1 MRSHGTNLRR
11 HRLILTGPARTL
23 AGVSEPDDPDA
34 RLLAVE
40 VTAVRYRVPDGD
52 FAVLSGLTEEGDEVT
67 VTGPLAHLQA
77 GESAEVGGQWRR
89 HAKHGWQFH
98 AERVRVL
105 APVSSQALIAYL
117 SSIKHV
123 GKRGA
128 AWLVDQ
134 HGEGVL
140 AVVDADPR
148 SALAQVPGIGRQK
161 VGAAV
166 RSWED
171 QGEQRA
177 IRLFL
182 EEHGVP
188 AAAAG
193 RVVRH
198 VGPGALDELRADPY
212 ALTEVEGI
220 GFATA
225 DALAQALGT
234 APDAPGRLDAG
245 LVHALQL
252 AESDGHCFLPR
263 AELMVRAERLLGTDA
278 GHRLDAM
285 VLAGRL
291 VLEEDRVAE
300 ARMFNTERKL
310 ARLVRALVDDEPQL
324 RAKKR
329 NRALTSFVPTDAQ
342 WAVVTNVLGHRLSI
356 LTGLPGTGK
365 SASMR
370 ALVDVLKANKR
381 TVRLAAPTGKAA
393 RRLAE
398 STGADATTIH
408 RLLEWAPGEGF
419 TRDEFSPIEGADVLV
434 VDEASMLGVQLACAL
449 MAAIGPRT
457 HVLLVGDPDQLA
469 PVGPGR
475 VLEDLIDAGSIP
487 TVRLTEIFR
496 QAARSMI
503 VRAAHAINAG
513 QHPPTTPGDGDIHD
527 FFLIARDDPSRIFAE
542 VCDLAA
548 ERLPRHYGVQ
558 AHEVQVLA
566 PMHKGPLG
574 IDAFNAA
581 LRARLNPD
589 GEPVPGTPF
598 RLGDRVLQTRNNH
611 EEELMNGEL
620 GVLVSF
626 DRERSTVVFAAD
638 DGRRLRLP
646 VRATETLRLAHAI
659 SVHKAQ
665 GSNMGVVVMPLTRSH
680 HVMLTRNLV
689 YTALT
694 RASLAAV
701 LLGEPAALEVAL
713 GRRDAHLR
721 HTRLAALVA

>member
-1 MRSHGTNLRR
+1 MSSR
-11 HRLILTGPARTL
+11 PA
-23 AGVSEPDDPDA
+23 DPES
-34 RLLAVE
+34 RLLAIE
-40 VTAVRYRVPDGD
+40 VAAVRYRVPDGD
-52 FAVLSGLTEEGDEVT
+52 FAVLSGLTGEGDEVT

-77 GESAEVGGQWRR
+77 GESAEVGGQWRE

-98 AERVRVL
+98 AAKVRVL
-105 APVSSQALIAYL
+105 EPVSSQALVAYL
-117 SSIKHV
+117 SGIKHV

-128 AWLVDQ
+128 GWLVEQ
-134 HGEGVL
+134 HGEQVL
-140 AVVDADPR
+140 AVIDADPR
-148 SALAQVPGIGRQK
+148 GALAKVPGIGRQK

-171 QGEQRA
+171 QVEQRA
-177 IRLFL
+177 MRLFL

-198 VGPGALDELRADPY
+198 VGVGALDELRADPY
-212 ALTEVEGI
+212 ALTEVDGI
-220 GFATA
+220 GFITA
-225 DALAQALGT
+225 DTLARALGIP
-234 APDAPGRLDAG
+234 ADADGRLDAG

-263 AELMVRAERLLGTDA
+263 GELLARTERLLGTDA
-278 GHRLDAM
+278 AHRIDAL
-285 VLAGRL
+285 VLGGRL
-291 VLEEDRVAE
+291 VVEEDRVAE
-300 ARMFNTERKL
+300 ARMWSTERKL
-310 ARLVRALVDDEPQL
+310 ARLVRTLVDDEPQL
-324 RAKKR
+324 VAPEQD
-329 NRALTSFVPTDAQ
+329 RALTSFTPSDAQ
-342 WAVVTNVLGHRLSI
+342 WEVVTNVLEHRLSI

-381 TVRLAAPTGKAA
+381 SVRLAAPTGKAA

-408 RLLEWAPGEGF
+408 RLLEWAPDGGF
-419 TRDEFSPIEGADVLV
+419 VRDEQNPIEGADVLV
-434 VDEASMLGVQLACAL
+434 VDEASMLGVELACAL
-449 MAAIGPRT
+449 LDAMGPKT

-475 VLEDLIDAGSIP
+475 VLEDLIGSGAIP

-496 QAARSMI
+496 QAAKSMI

-513 QHPPTTPGDGDIHD
+513 EHPPTTPQEGDIHD
-527 FFLIARDDPSRIFAE
+527 FFLIGRDEPSRIFAE
-542 VCDLAA
+542 VCELAVT
-548 ERLPRHYGVQ
+548 RLPKHYGIPP
-558 AHEVQVLA
+558 HEVQVLA

-574 IDAFNAA
+574 IDAFNDA

-589 GEPVPGTPF
+589 GATIAGTPF
-598 RLGDRVLQTRNNH
+598 RLGDRVIQTKNNH

-620 GVLVSF
+620 GVLVSH
-626 DRERSTVVFAAD
+626 DPDKQSVVFSSD

-646 VRATETLRLAHAI
+646 VRATDTLRLAHAI

-680 HVMLTRNLV
+680 HMMLTRNLV
-689 YTALT
+689 YTAIT
-694 RASLAAV
+694 RAAKATV
-701 LLGEPAALEVAL
+701 LVGEPAALGVAL
-713 GRRDAHLR
+713 GRRDAHTR
-721 HTRLAALVA
+721 HTRLAQLVS

>member
-1 MRSHGTNLRR
+1 M
-11 HRLILTGPARTL
+11 
-23 AGVSEPDDPDA
+23 SEPTDADA

-40 VTAVRYRVPDGD
+40 VTAVRYRVPEGD

-77 GESAEVGGQWRR
+77 GESAEIGGRWRH

-98 AERVRVL
+98 ATKVRVL
-105 APVSSQALIAYL
+105 EPVSSQALIAYL
-117 SSIKHV
+117 ASIKHV

-134 HGEGVL
+134 HGEEVL
-140 AVVDADPR
+140 AHIDADPR
-148 SALAQVPGIGRQK
+148 AAFAKVPGIGRQK

-171 QGEQRA
+171 QAEQRA

-182 EEHGVP
+182 EGHGVP

-212 ALTEVEGI
+212 GLTEVEGI

-234 APDAPGRLDAG
+234 PRDADGRLDAG
-245 LVHALQL
+245 LVHALKL

-263 AELMVRAERLLGTDA
+263 AELLARAERLLGTDA
-278 GHRLDAM
+278 AHRIDAL
-285 VLAGRL
+285 VLGGRL
-291 VLEEDRVAE
+291 VVEEERVAE
-300 ARMFNTERKL
+300 ARMCNTERKL
-310 ARLVRALVDDEPQL
+310 ARLVRALVDDTPQL
-324 RAKKR
+324 KAKDR
-329 NRALTSFVPTDAQ
+329 SRGLTSFVPTDAQ
-342 WAVVTNVLGHRLSI
+342 WTVVTNVLEHRLSI

-370 ALVDVLKANKR
+370 ALVDVLKANGR

-393 RRLAE
+393 RRLSE
-398 STGADATTIH
+398 STGAEATTIH

-419 TRDEFSPIEGADVLV
+419 TRDELSPIEGADVLV
-434 VDEASMLGVQLACAL
+434 VDEASMLGVQLASAL
-449 MAAIGPRT
+449 MEAIGPRT

-503 VRAAHAINAG
+503 VRAAHAINSG

-542 VCDLAA
+542 VCELAA
-548 ERLPRHYGVQ
+548 ARLPHHYGVR

-574 IDAFNAA
+574 IDAFNDA

-598 RLGDRVLQTRNNH
+598 RLGDRVLQTKNNH

-626 DRERSTVVFAAD
+626 DKERSTVVFSAD

-680 HVMLTRNLV
+680 HIMLTRNLV
-689 YTALT
+689 YTAIT
-694 RASLAAV
+694 RASTAAILV
-701 LLGEPAALEVAL
+701 GEPAALGVAL
-713 GRRDAHLR
+713 ARRDAHLR

>member
-1 MRSHGTNLRR
+1 MSAA
-11 HRLILTGPARTL
+11 PA
-23 AGVSEPDDPDA
+23 DPDA
-34 RLLAVE
+34 RRVAVE

-52 FAVLSGLTEEGDEVT
+52 FAVLSGLTADGDEVT
-67 VTGPLAHLQA
+67 LTGPLAHLLT
-77 GESAEVGGQWRR
+77 GESAEVGGQWRE
-89 HAKHGWQFH
+89 HPKHGWQFH
-98 AERVRVL
+98 ASAVRVL
-105 APVSSQALIAYL
+105 EPVSSQALVAYL

-128 AWLVDQ
+128 AWLVEQ
-134 HGEGVL
+134 HGVGVL

-148 SALAQVPGIGRQK
+148 AALAKVPGIGRQK

-171 QGEQRA
+171 QAEQRA
-177 IRLFL
+177 MRLFL

-198 VGPGALDELRADPY
+198 VGLGALDEVRADPY
-212 ALTEVEGI
+212 ALTEIEGI

-225 DALAQALGT
+225 DVLARALGM
-234 APDAPGRLDAG
+234 AADADGRLDAG

-252 AESDGHCFLPR
+252 AENDGHCFLPR
-263 AELMVRAERLLGTDA
+263 GELEARAHRLLGTDA
-278 GHRLDAM
+278 AHRIDPL

-291 VLEEDRVAE
+291 VADEDRVAE
-300 ARMFNTERKL
+300 ARMWNTERKL
-310 ARLVRALVDDEPQL
+310 ARLVRALLDDAPQL
-324 RAKKR
+324 KVEDRSPT
-329 NRALTSFVPTDAQ
+329 LTSFEPTERQ
-342 WAVVTNVLGHRLSI
+342 WEVVTNVLAHRLSI

-381 TVRLAAPTGKAA
+381 SVRLAAPTGKAA

-398 STGADATTIH
+398 STGAEATTIH

-419 TRDEFSPIEGADVLV
+419 TRDESNPIDGADVLV

-449 MAAIGPRT
+449 LDAVGPKT

-475 VLEDLIDAGSIP
+475 VLEDLIDAGTIP

-513 QHPPTTPGDGDIHD
+513 EHPPTTPGEGDIHD
-527 FFLIARDDPSRIFAE
+527 FFLIARAEPSRIFAE

-548 ERLPRHYGVQ
+548 ERLPRHYGLQ
-558 AHEVQVLA
+558 HHEVQVLA
-566 PMHKGPLG
+566 PMHRGPLG
-574 IDAFNAA
+574 IDAFNDA

-589 GEPVPGTPF
+589 GEGVPGTPF
-598 RLGDRVLQTRNNH
+598 RLGDRVIQTKNNH

-620 GVLVSF
+620 GVLVAF
-626 DRERSTVVFAAD
+626 DAERSTVVFSAD

-694 RASLAAV
+694 RASVATV
-701 LLGEPAALEVAL
+701 LVGESAALGVAL
-713 GRRDAHLR
+713 GRRDAHTR
-721 HTRLAALVA
+721 HTRLAELVA

>member
-1 MRSHGTNLRR
+1 VQDQAHTTRVTP
-11 HRLILTGPARTL
+11 GPFGPGRTL
-23 AGVSEPDDPDA
+23 AGVSAPADPAA

-52 FAVLSGLTEEGDEVT
+52 FAVLGGLTEEGEEVT

-98 AERVRVL
+98 AENVRVL
-105 APVSSQALIAYL
+105 EPVSSQALIAYL
-117 SSIKHV
+117 SQVKHI

-128 AWLVDQ
+128 AWLVEQ

-140 AVVDADPR
+140 ATIDADPR
-148 SALAQVPGIGRQK
+148 AALGKVPGIGRQK

-182 EEHGVP
+182 EKHGVP
-188 AAAAG
+188 AAVAG

-198 VGPGALDELRADPY
+198 VGLGALDGLRADPY
-212 ALTEVEGI
+212 GLTEIEGI

-225 DALAQALGT
+225 DALAQALGI
-234 APDAPGRLDAG
+234 APDADGRLEAG
-245 LVHALQL
+245 LVHALKL
-252 AESDGHCFLPR
+252 AEADGHCFLPR
-263 AELMVRAERLLGTDA
+263 TELLARAERLLGVDA
-278 GHRLDAM
+278 AHRVDAL
-285 VLAGRL
+285 VLEGRL
-291 VLEEDRVAE
+291 VVEEERVAE
-300 ARMFNTERKL
+300 ARMYNTERKL
-310 ARLVRALVDDEPQL
+310 ARLVRSLVNDKPHL
-324 RAKKR
+324 RVK
-329 NRALTSFVPTDAQ
+329 NRDRGLTSFVPTDAQ
-342 WAVVTNVLGHRLSI
+342 WAVVTNVLEHRLSI

-370 ALVDVLKANKR
+370 ALVDVLKANR
-381 TVRLAAPTGKAA
+381 RLVRLAAPTGKAA

-398 STGADATTIH
+398 STGAEATTIH

-419 TRDEFSPIEGADVLV
+419 TRDELSPIEGADVLV

-449 MAAIGPRT
+449 MEAIGPRT

-475 VLEDLIDAGSIP
+475 VLEDLVDAGSIP

-513 QHPPTTPGDGDIHD
+513 EHPPTAPDDGDIHD
-527 FFLIARDDPSRIFAE
+527 FFLIAREEPSRIFAE

-548 ERLPRHYGVQ
+548 ERLPRHYGVP

-574 IDAFNAA
+574 IDAFNDA

-589 GEPVPGTPF
+589 GKSIPGTPF
-598 RLGDRVLQTRNNH
+598 RLGDRVLQTKNNH
-611 EEELMNGEL
+611 KEELMNGEL
-620 GVLVSF
+620 GVLVAH
-626 DRERSTVVFAAD
+626 DAERSTVVFSAD

-646 VRATETLRLAHAI
+646 VRATDTLRLAHAI

-694 RASLAAV
+694 RASTAAILV
-701 LLGEPAALEVAL
+701 GEPAALRVAL

>member
-1 MRSHGTNLRR
+1 M
-11 HRLILTGPARTL
+11 
-23 AGVSEPDDPDA
+23 
-34 RLLAVE
+34 AVE
-40 VTAVRYRVPDGD
+40 VAAVRYRVPDGD
-52 FAVLSGLTEEGDEVT
+52 FAVIAAVADGAEIT

-77 GESAEVGGQWRR
+77 GESAELRGRWRE
-89 HAKHGWQFH
+89 HARHGWQFH
-98 AERVRVL
+98 AEGVKL
-105 APVSSQALIAYL
+105 LEPVSNEALAAYL
-117 SSIKHV
+117 GSIKHV

-128 AWLVDQ
+128 AWLVKT
-134 HGEGVL
+134 HGGEVLRLIDEDPRGVL
-140 AVVDADPR
+140 GK
-148 SALAQVPGIGRQK
+148 VPGIGRQK

-171 QGEQRA
+171 QSDQRA
-177 IRLFL
+177 MRLFL

-198 VGPGALDELRADPY
+198 VGAGALDELRADPF
-212 ALTEVEGI
+212 ALTLIDGI

-225 DALAQALGT
+225 DTLARALGI
-234 APDAPGRLDAG
+234 APEADGRLDAG

-263 AELMVRAERLLGTDA
+263 GELVDRAGRLLGFDA
-278 GHRLDAM
+278 SHRIDAL

-291 VLEEDRVAE
+291 LADGDQVGE
-300 ARMFNTERKL
+300 ARMWNTEQKL
-310 ARLVRALVDDEPQL
+310 GRLVRALVEDDPQIA
-324 RAKKR
+324 AKDR
-329 NRALTSFVPTDAQ
+329 SRSLTSFQPTDAQ
-342 WAVVTNVLGHRLSI
+342 WEVVTNVLEHRLSI

-381 TVRLAAPTGKAA
+381 SVRLAAPTGKAA

-398 STGADATTIH
+398 STGAEATTVH
-408 RLLEWAPGEGF
+408 RLLEWAPDGGF
-419 TRDEFSPIEGADVLV
+419 LRDEENPIEGCDVLV

-449 MAAIGPRT
+449 MDAIGPRT

-475 VLEDLIDAGSIP
+475 VLEDLIEAGSIP

-496 QAARSMI
+496 QAERSMI

-513 QHPPTTPGDGDIHD
+513 EHPPTAPREGDLHD
-527 FFLIARDDPSRIFAE
+527 FFLIAREADRIFTE
-542 VCDLAA
+542 VCDMAA
-548 ERLPRHYGVQ
+548 ERLPRHYGV
-558 AHEVQVLA
+558 APHAVQVLV

-574 IDAFNAA
+574 IDAFNET

-589 GEPVPGTPF
+589 GGAIPGTPF
-598 RLGDRVLQTRNNH
+598 RLGDRVIQTKNNH
-611 EEELMNGEL
+611 DEELMNGEL
-620 GVLVSF
+620 GVLVSH
-626 DRERSTVVFAAD
+626 DAERSSVIFSAD

-665 GSNMGVVVMPLTRSH
+665 GSNMAVVVLPLVRAH
-680 HVMLTRNLV
+680 HMMLTRNLV

-694 RASLAAV
+694 RASTATV
-701 LLGEPAALEVAL
+701 LVGEPAALALAL
-713 GRRDAHLR
+713 GRRDAHRR

>member
-1 MRSHGTNLRR
+1 
-11 HRLILTGPARTL
+11 
-23 AGVSEPDDPDA
+23 
-34 RLLAVE
+34 
-40 VTAVRYRVPDGD
+40 
-52 FAVLSGLTEEGDEVT
+52 T

-77 GESAEVGGQWRR
+77 GESAELRGRWRR

-98 AERVRVL
+98 AEGVKL
-105 APVSSQALIAYL
+105 LEPVSNEALTAYL
-117 SSIKHV
+117 GSIKHV

-128 AWLVDQ
+128 AWLVKT
-134 HGEGVL
+134 HGSDVLRTIDEDPRGVL
-140 AVVDADPR
+140 GK
-148 SALAQVPGIGRQK
+148 VPGIGRQK

-171 QGEQRA
+171 QSEQRA

-198 VGPGALDELRADPY
+198 VGAGALDELRADPFS
-212 ALTEVEGI
+212 LTQVDGI

-225 DALAQALGT
+225 DALARALGI
-234 APDAPGRLDAG
+234 APESDGRLDAG

-263 AELMVRAERLLGTDA
+263 GELVARAERLLGVDA
-278 GHRLDAM
+278 AHRIDTL
-285 VLAGRL
+285 VLSGRL
-291 VLEEDRVAE
+291 VIDGDQVGE
-300 ARMFNTERKL
+300 ARMWNTEQKL
-310 ARLVRALVDDEPQL
+310 GRLVRALLDDGPQL
-324 RAKKR
+324 KAKDR
-329 NRALTSFVPTDAQ
+329 SRALTGFRPTEAQ
-342 WAVVTNVLGHRLSI
+342 WEVVTNVLEHRLSI

-381 TVRLAAPTGKAA
+381 SVRLAAPTGKAA
-393 RRLAE
+393 RRLTE
-398 STGADATTIH
+398 STGAEATTIH
-408 RLLEWAPGEGF
+408 RLLEWAPDGGF
-419 TRDEFSPIEGADVLV
+419 LRDEENPIEGCDVLV

-449 MAAIGPRT
+449 MDAIGPRT

-475 VLEDLIDAGSIP
+475 VLEDLIEAGSIA

-496 QAARSMI
+496 QAERSMI

-513 QHPPTTPGDGDIHD
+513 EHPPTTPREGDLHD
-527 FFLIARDDPSRIFAE
+527 FFLIGRETDRIFAE

-548 ERLPRHYGVQ
+548 ERLPRHYGVEPH
-558 AHEVQVLA
+558 AVQVLA

-574 IDAFNAA
+574 IDAFNET

-589 GEPVPGTPF
+589 GAAIPGTPF
-598 RLGDRVLQTRNNH
+598 RLGDRVIQTKNNH
-611 EEELMNGEL
+611 DEELMNGEL
-620 GVLVSF
+620 GVLVSH
-626 DRERSTVVFAAD
+626 DAERNSVIFSAD

-665 GSNMGVVVMPLTRSH
+665 GSNMAVVVMPLTRAH
-680 HVMLTRNLV
+680 HMMLTRNLV

-694 RASLAAV
+694 RASTATV
-701 LLGEPAALEVAL
+701 LVGEPEALDLAL
-713 GRRDAHLR
+713 GRRDAHRR
-721 HTRLAALVA
+721 HTRLASLVG

>member
-1 MRSHGTNLRR
+1 M
-11 HRLILTGPARTL
+11 
-23 AGVSEPDDPDA
+23 SEPADPDA

-77 GESAEVGGQWRR
+77 GESAEVGGTWRR

-98 AERVRVL
+98 AAKVRVL
-105 APVSSQALIAYL
+105 EPVSSQALVAYL
-117 SSIKHV
+117 AGIKHV

-128 AWLVDQ
+128 AWLVEQ
-134 HGEGVL
+134 HGAGVL
-140 AVVDADPR
+140 AVIDTDPR
-148 SALAQVPGIGRQK
+148 GALAKVPGIGRQK

-171 QGEQRA
+171 QVEQRA
-177 IRLFL
+177 MRLFL

-198 VGPGALDELRADPY
+198 VGVGALDELRADPY

-220 GFATA
+220 GFSTA
-225 DALAQALGT
+225 DALARALGL
-234 APDAPGRLDAG
+234 APDADGRLDAG

-263 AELMVRAERLLGTDA
+263 GELLARTERLLGADA
-278 GHRLDAM
+278 SHRIDAL
-285 VLAGRL
+285 VLGGRL
-291 VLEEDRVAE
+291 VVEGDRVAE
-300 ARMFNTERKL
+300 ARMWNTERKL
-310 ARLVRALVDDEPQL
+310 ARLVRELVDDEAQL
-324 RAKKR
+324 DAPERER
-329 NRALTSFVPTDAQ
+329 ELTSFVPSDAQ
-342 WAVVTNVLGHRLSI
+342 WSVVTNVLEHRLSI

-381 TVRLAAPTGKAA
+381 SVRLAAPTGKAA
-393 RRLAE
+393 RRLSE
-398 STGADATTIH
+398 STGAEATTIH
-408 RLLEWAPGEGF
+408 RLLEWAPDGGF
-419 TRDEFSPIEGADVLV
+419 VRCAENPIDGADVLV

-449 MAAIGPRT
+449 MDAIGPRT

-475 VLEDLIDAGSIP
+475 VLEDLIDSAAIP

-513 QHPPTTPGDGDIHD
+513 EHPPTKPREDDLHD
-527 FFLIARDDPSRIFAE
+527 FFLMGREEPSRIFAD

-548 ERLPRHYGVQ
+548 ERLPKHYGVP

-574 IDAFNAA
+574 IDAFNDA

-589 GEPVPGTPF
+589 GEAIPGTPF
-598 RLGDRVLQTRNNH
+598 RLGDRVIQTKNNH

-626 DRERSTVVFAAD
+626 DRERETVIFSAD

-665 GSNMGVVVMPLTRSH
+665 GSNMGVVVMPLTRGH
-680 HVMLTRNLV
+680 GMMLTRNLV
-689 YTALT
+689 YTAIT
-694 RASLAAV
+694 RASTAAV
-701 LLGEPAALEVAL
+701 LVGEPSALGVAL
-713 GRRDAHLR
+713 GRRDAHTR

>member
-1 MRSHGTNLRR
+1 MSD
-11 HRLILTGPARTL
+11 PA
-23 AGVSEPDDPDA
+23 DPDV

-98 AERVRVL
+98 AEKVRVL
-105 APVSSQALIAYL
+105 EPVSSQALIAYL
-117 SSIKHV
+117 SQVKHV

-128 AWLVDQ
+128 AWLVEH

-148 SALAQVPGIGRQK
+148 AALAKVPGIGRQK

-198 VGPGALDELRADPY
+198 VGLGALDELRADPY
-212 ALTEVEGI
+212 GLTEVEGI

-225 DALAQALGT
+225 DALAQALG
-234 APDAPGRLDAG
+234 AALDADGRLEAG
-245 LVHALQL
+245 LVHALKL
-252 AESDGHCFLPR
+252 AEVDGHCFLPR
-263 AELMVRAERLLGTDA
+263 AELLARAERLLRVDA
-278 GHRLDAM
+278 AHRVDAL

-291 VLEEDRVAE
+291 VVEEERVAE
-300 ARMFNTERKL
+300 PRMYNTERKL
-310 ARLVRALVDDEPQL
+310 ARRVRALVDDKPRL
-324 RAKKR
+324 RVK
-329 NRALTSFVPTDAQ
+329 NRDRGLTSFAPTKAQ
-342 WAVVTNVLGHRLSI
+342 WAVVTNVLEHRLSI

-370 ALVDVLKANKR
+370 ALVDVLKANR
-381 TVRLAAPTGKAA
+381 RLVRLAAPTGKAA

-398 STGADATTIH
+398 STGAEATTIH

-419 TRDEFSPIEGADVLV
+419 MRDELSPIEGADVLV

-449 MAAIGPRT
+449 MEAIGPRT

-475 VLEDLIDAGSIP
+475 VLEDLIEAGSIP

-513 QHPPTTPGDGDIHD
+513 EHPPTVPSDGDIHD
-527 FFLIARDDPSRIFAE
+527 FFLIAREEPSRIFAE

-548 ERLPRHYGVQ
+548 ERLPRHYGVA

-574 IDAFNAA
+574 IDAFNDA

-589 GEPVPGTPF
+589 GEAIPGTPF
-598 RLGDRVLQTRNNH
+598 RLGDRVLQTKNNH
-611 EEELMNGEL
+611 DEELMNGEL
-620 GVLVSF
+620 GVLVAH
-626 DRERSTVVFAAD
+626 DAERSTVVFAAD

-646 VRATETLRLAHAI
+646 VRATDTLRLAHAI

-665 GSNMGVVVMPLTRSH
+665 GSNMGVVVMPLTRGH

-694 RASLAAV
+694 RASTAAV
-701 LLGEPAALEVAL
+701 LVGEPAALHVAL

>member
-1 MRSHGTNLRR
+1 MSATPTDR
-11 HRLILTGPARTL
+11 
-23 AGVSEPDDPDA
+23 DA

-52 FAVLSGLTEEGDEVT
+52 FAVLSGLTAEGDEVT

-77 GESAEVGGQWRR
+77 GESAEIGGQWRE

-98 AERVRVL
+98 AAKVRVL
-105 APVSSQALIAYL
+105 EPVSSQALVAYL
-117 SSIKHV
+117 AQVKHV

-128 AWLVDQ
+128 AWLVEQ
-134 HGEGVL
+134 HGSGVL
-140 AVVDADPR
+140 AVIDADPR
-148 SALAQVPGIGRQK
+148 GALAKVPGIGRQK

-177 IRLFL
+177 MRLFL
-182 EEHGVP
+182 EGHGVP

-198 VGPGALDELRADPY
+198 VGVGALDELRADPY

-234 APDAPGRLDAG
+234 ARDADGRLDAG
-245 LVHALQL
+245 VVHSLAL

-263 AELMVRAERLLGTDA
+263 PELLARAERLLGADVAHRIDA
-278 GHRLDAM
+278 L

-291 VLEEDRVAE
+291 EVEEDRVAE
-300 ARMFNTERKL
+300 ARMAATERKL
-310 ARLVRALVDDEPQL
+310 ARLVRALVADEPQL
-324 RAKKR
+324 VLAKRAR
-329 NRALTSFVPTDAQ
+329 TLTSFAPSDAQ
-342 WAVVTNVLGHRLSI
+342 WAVVTNVLEHRLSI

-370 ALVDVLKANKR
+370 ALVDVLRANR
-381 TVRLAAPTGKAA
+381 RSVRLAAPTGKAA

-398 STGADATTIH
+398 STGAEATTIH

-419 TRDEFSPIEGADVLV
+419 TRDAENPIEGADVLV

-449 MAAIGPRT
+449 LDAVGPRT

-475 VLEDLIDAGSIP
+475 VLEDLIDSGAIP

-513 QHPPTTPGDGDIHD
+513 RHPPTTPGDGDLHD
-527 FFLIARDDPSRIFAE
+527 FFLMAREDPSRIFAE

-548 ERLPRHYGVQ
+548 ERLPRHYGIP

-566 PMHKGPLG
+566 PMHRGPLG
-574 IDAFNAA
+574 IDAFNDA

-589 GEPVPGTPF
+589 GDAIPGTQF

-620 GVLVSF
+620 GVLVAV
-626 DRERSTVVFAAD
+626 DAERSTVILSAD

-646 VRATETLRLAHAI
+646 VRATDTLRLAHAI

-694 RASLAAV
+694 RASTAAV
-701 LLGEPAALEVAL
+701 LVGEPEALGVAL
-713 GRRDAHLR
+713 ARRDAHLR

>member
-1 MRSHGTNLRR
+1 MST
-11 HRLILTGPARTL
+11 PA
-23 AGVSEPDDPDA
+23 DPDA
-34 RLLAVE
+34 RQVAIE

-52 FAVLSGLTEEGDEVT
+52 FAVLSGLTDEGDEVT
-67 VTGPLAHLQA
+67 ITGPLAHLQA
-77 GESAEVGGQWRR
+77 GESAEVGGQWRH
-89 HAKHGWQFH
+89 HARHGWQFH
-98 AERVRVL
+98 AARVRVL
-105 APVSSQALIAYL
+105 EPVSSPALIAYL
-117 SSIKHV
+117 SQVKHV

-128 AWLVDQ
+128 AWLVEK
-134 HGEGVL
+134 HGAGVL
-140 AVVDADPR
+140 AAIDADPR
-148 SALAQVPGIGRQK
+148 AVLAKVPGVGRQK
-161 VGAAV
+161 LGATV

-177 IRLFL
+177 VRLFL

-193 RVVRH
+193 RVIRH

-212 ALTEVEGI
+212 GLTEVEGI

-225 DALAQALGT
+225 DALARALGT
-234 APDAPGRLDAG
+234 AGDADGRLDAG
-245 LVHALQL
+245 LVHVLQL

-263 AELMVRAERLLGTDA
+263 GEMLARAERLLGTDA
-278 GHRLDAM
+278 AHRVDAL
-285 VLAGRL
+285 VLGGRL
-291 VLEEDRVAE
+291 ELDDDRVAE
-300 ARMFNTERKL
+300 AQMARTERKL
-310 ARLVRALVDDEPQL
+310 ARRVRALIDDAAQIKATE
-324 RAKKR
+324 RGR
-329 NRALTSFVPTDAQ
+329 ELTSFTPTDAQ
-342 WAVVTNVLGHRLSI
+342 WAVVTNVLEHRLSI

-381 TVRLAAPTGKAA
+381 SVRLAAPTGKAA

-398 STGADATTIH
+398 STGAEATTIH

-419 TRDEFSPIEGADVLV
+419 TRDEANPIQGADVLV

-449 MAAIGPRT
+449 MDAVGPRT

-475 VLEDLIDAGSIP
+475 VLEDLIDADVVP

-503 VRAAHAINAG
+503 VRSAHAINAG
-513 QHPPTTPGDGDIHD
+513 EHPPTTPRADDLHD
-527 FFLIARDDPSRIFAE
+527 FFLIAREEPSVLFAE

-548 ERLPRHYGVQ
+548 ERLPRHYGIP

-566 PMHKGPLG
+566 PMHRGPLG
-574 IDAFNAA
+574 IDAFNDA

-589 GEPVPGTPF
+589 GAAIGGTPF

-611 EEELMNGEL
+611 DEELMNGEL
-620 GVLVSF
+620 GVLVAH
-626 DRERSTVVFAAD
+626 DAERSTVVFSAD

-665 GSNMGVVVMPLTRSH
+665 GSSMSVVVMPMTRSH

-694 RASLAAV
+694 RASTAAV
-701 LLGEPAALEVAL
+701 LIGEPAALAIAL
-713 GRRDAHLR
+713 ARRDAHTR
-721 HTRLAALVA
+721 HTRLAALVSGAA

>member
-1 MRSHGTNLRR
+1 VSDS
-11 HRLILTGPARTL
+11 PA
-23 AGVSEPDDPDA
+23 DPDA

-52 FAVLSGLTEEGDEVT
+52 FAVLSGLTDDGDEVT

-98 AERVRVL
+98 AAKVRVL
-105 APVSSQALIAYL
+105 EPVSSQALIAYL

-128 AWLVDQ
+128 AWLVEQ
-134 HGEGVL
+134 HGAGVL

-148 SALAQVPGIGRQK
+148 GALGKVPGIGRQK

-171 QGEQRA
+171 QVEQRA
-177 IRLFL
+177 MRLFL

-198 VGPGALDELRADPY
+198 VGVGALDELRADPY
-212 ALTEVEGI
+212 ALTELEGI

-225 DALAQALGT
+225 DTLARALGT
-234 APDAPGRLDAG
+234 APDADGRLDAG

-252 AESDGHCFLPR
+252 AEADGHCFLPR
-263 AELMVRAERLLGTDA
+263 AELLARTERLLGTDA
-278 GHRLDAM
+278 AHRVDAL
-285 VLAGRL
+285 VLGGRL
-291 VLEEDRVAE
+291 VVEEDRVAE
-300 ARMFNTERKL
+300 ARMWNTERKL
-310 ARLVRALVDDEPQL
+310 ARLVRALVDDESQL
-324 RAKKR
+324 EVARR
-329 NRALTSFVPTDAQ
+329 ERELTSFKPTDAQ
-342 WAVVTNVLGHRLSI
+342 WTVVTNVLEHRLSI

-381 TVRLAAPTGKAA
+381 SVRLAAPTGKAA

-408 RLLEWAPGEGF
+408 RLLEWAPDGGF
-419 TRDEFSPIEGADVLV
+419 TRDEENPIEGADVLV

-449 MAAIGPRT
+449 MDAVGPRT

-475 VLEDLIDAGSIP
+475 VLEDLIDSGAIP

-513 QHPPTTPGDGDIHD
+513 EHPPTKPREDDIHD
-527 FFLIARDDPSRIFAE
+527 FFLMARDEPSQIFAE

-558 AHEVQVLA
+558 PHEVQVLA

-574 IDAFNAA
+574 IDAFNDA

-589 GEPVPGTPF
+589 GEKVPGTPF
-598 RLGDRVLQTRNNH
+598 RLGDRVLQTKNNH

-620 GVLVSF
+620 GVLVSH
-626 DRERSTVVFAAD
+626 DAERATVIFAAD

-680 HVMLTRNLV
+680 HMMLTRNLV
-689 YTALT
+689 YTAIT
-694 RASLAAV
+694 RASKATV
-701 LLGEPAALEVAL
+701 LVGEPAALGIAL
-713 GRRDAHLR
+713 GRRDAHTR
-721 HTRLAALVA
+721 HTRLAALVG

>member
-1 MRSHGTNLRR
+1 M
-11 HRLILTGPARTL
+11 
-23 AGVSEPDDPDA
+23 
-34 RLLAVE
+34 LAVE

-52 FAVLSGLTEEGDEVT
+52 FAVLSALTAEGEMVT
-67 VTGPLAHLQA
+67 VTGPLAHLLT

-98 AERVRVL
+98 AEKVRVL
-105 APVSSQALIAYL
+105 EPVSSQALIAYL
-117 SSIKHV
+117 STVKHV

-148 SALAQVPGIGRQK
+148 AALGRVPGIGRQK

-177 IRLFL
+177 MRLFL

-193 RVVRH
+193 RVIRH
-198 VGPGALDELRADPY
+198 VGVGALDEIRADPY

-225 DALAQALGT
+225 DALARALGT
-234 APDAPGRLDAG
+234 PLDADGRLDAG
-245 LVHALQL
+245 LIHALKL
-252 AESDGHCFLPR
+252 AESDGHCFLPHSELLAR
-263 AELMVRAERLLGTDA
+263 AGRLLGTDA
-278 GHRLDAM
+278 AGRVDAL
-285 VLAGRL
+285 VLGGRL
-291 VLEEDRVAE
+291 VVEEDRIAE
-300 ARMFNTERKL
+300 ARMWNTERKL
-310 ARLVRALVDDEPQL
+310 ARLITALVDDKPRLKVKQRSRE
-324 RAKKR
+324 
-329 NRALTSFVPTDAQ
+329 LTSFVPTDAQ
-342 WAVVTNVLGHRLSI
+342 WTVVTNVLEHRLSI

-370 ALVDVLKANKR
+370 ALVDVLRANKR
-381 TVRLAAPTGKAA
+381 SVRLAAPTGKAA

-398 STGADATTIH
+398 STGAEATTIH
-408 RLLEWAPGEGF
+408 RLLEWAPDGGF
-419 TRDEFSPIEGADVLV
+419 TRNEANPIEGADVLV
-434 VDEASMLGVQLACAL
+434 VDEASMLGVRLACAL
-449 MAAIGPRT
+449 MDAIGPKT

-513 QHPPTTPGDGDIHD
+513 EHPPTTPGEGDIHD
-527 FFLIARDDPSRIFAE
+527 FFFIGRDEPSRIFAE

-548 ERLPRHYGVQ
+548 ERLPKHYGVQ
-558 AHEVQVLA
+558 RHEVQVLA

-574 IDAFNAA
+574 IDAFNDA

-589 GEPVPGTPF
+589 GESIPGTPF
-598 RLGDRVLQTRNNH
+598 RLGDRVLQTKNNH

-620 GVLVSF
+620 GVLVSH
-626 DRERSTVVFAAD
+626 DAERSVVIFAAD
-638 DGRRLRLP
+638 DGRRLRLG

-694 RASLAAV
+694 RASIATV
-701 LLGEPAALEVAL
+701 LVGEPAALGIAL

-721 HTRLAALVA
+721 HTRLAALVAS